1 MTTEHNRKHFKVS
14 LLSLAFMLFVSVFGA
29 SAQVRLNGQSMTAV
43 QSINSV
49 QSATDYSFLYN
60 KEDLA
65 DVPARNL
72 DLQGTIEDVLNQLF
86 SGTGISYRLQGKQI
100 VLKKDASHP
109 EKNDTRE
116 LKGVVVDEIDGSPLI
131 GATVLV
137 KGTNDVAITDLD
149 GNFTLKGNNKTILEV
164 SYVGYNPREFRVGD
178 LGFLNITLSS
188 ANELEGVVVVG
199 AGTQKKVSVTGSIVA
214 IKGDKLKAPSSS
226 LTNNLAGKLSGVI
239 AVTNSGEPGSA
250 SQFYIRGISTFGGRS
265 TPLILLDG
273 VEISTGDLDNLPA
286 ESIENFS
293 ILKDASATAI
303 YGARGANGVMIIT
316 TKSGKENTKAKIH
329 ASFEQS
335 FLQPVNVV
343 EYADGPTYMSV
354 YNEALSAR
362 NKLTA
367 DTGYKDWQIQ
377 YTKSG
382 VNPYVYPDV
391 DWYDLMFKKF
401 TMSQRANVNISG
413 GGSAVTYYMSL
424 QMNHD
429 GGLLNTP
436 QAYSYDNNYNR
447 WLYTF
452 QNNIGYKV
460 TPTTKLDLRMNAQI
474 SNMKSPNLNSND
486 IFWQV
491 FKNNPVSFPA
501 FFPAEDGDTHIR
513 FGSAVMSAGR
523 FYTNPYA
530 NMLNSYRE
538 TRANKLNISLNLDQK
553 LDFITEGLSVTAL
566 INFNNWSQN
575 YYTRSIAPFLYG
587 VDRATVSE
595 EFPEQY
601 SLTKLQEG
609 TEYISQSGITRNS
622 DNTFY
627 LDARMNYA
635 RNFGDH
641 NVTAMAMY
649 MMREYI
655 NSVLPQRNQGFS
667 GRATYDY
674 ANRYLVEFNFGY
686 NGTERLE
693 AGSRYEFFPAMSLGW
708 VASNEK
714 FWSPLLD
721 VANYFKIRS
730 SFGLV
735 GSDETGL
742 MAGAPHYLYLS
753 DVNMS
758 GGGSFE
764 SGISGGLTQQGPA
777 VNSYPVN
784 NACWERAVE
793 FDVGADLQLFNQLN
807 VTFDY
812 FYNKRDRILM
822 KRASFP
828 SILGYQNAIPW
839 ANIGKVDNQG
849 FEVSLNWTKNFG
861 NDWTIDAR
869 ANYTYSKNKYVY
881 VDEPSYPYVWQTQ
894 TGKPL
899 DAMRGYIAEGLFC
912 DEEEIKASPDQSL
925 FGSTIMPGDIKYRDV
940 NGDNRITAEDQVTL
954 SPYGNMPRIQ
964 YGFGISLQWKDLD
977 VSVFFN
983 GSAKRTIML
992 SGMYPFCAN
1001 DSNDNNLMQWIADSH
1016 WSEGKDN
1023 SNVVYPRLGALSTQ
1037 ITNNTQPSS
1046 WWMRDGSFLRFKTL
1060 EIGYRLKWFRIYFSG
1075 DNIAVWSKFKY
1086 WDPELS
1092 FNSYPLQRTFNIG
1105 LQFNL

>member
-14 LLSLAFMLFVSVFGA
+14 LLSLVFLLFVSALGA
-29 SAQVRLNGQSMTAV
+29 SAQVRLNGQSMTAM
-43 QSINSV
+43 QAINSI
-49 QSATDYSFLYN
+49 QNATDYSFLYN

-65 DVPARNL
+65 AVPTRNL

-86 SGTGISYRLQGKQI
+86 SGTGISYRIQGRQI
-100 VLKKDASHP
+100 VLKKEASVP
-109 EKNDTRE
+109 SKDDTRE

-131 GATVLV
+131 GATVHV
-137 KGTNDVAITDLD
+137 KGTNEVAITDLD
-149 GNFTLKGNNKTILEV
+149 GNFTLKGNNRTILEV

-199 AGTQKKVSVTGSIVA
+199 AGTQKKVSVTGAIAA
-214 IKGDKLKAPSSS
+214 IKGDALKAPSSS

-250 SQFYIRGISTFGGRS
+250 SQFYIRGISTFGGRT

-273 VEISTGDLDNLPA
+273 VEISTTDLDNLPA

-343 EYADGPTYMSV
+343 DYADGPTYMTV
-354 YNEALSAR
+354 YNEALLSRNPSAEPR
-362 NKLTA
+362 YTDK
-367 DTGYKDWQIQ
+367 QIAH
-377 YTKSG
+377 TISG

-401 TMSQRANVNISG
+401 TMGQRANVNISG

-429 GGLLNTP
+429 GGILNTP
-436 QAYSYDNNYNR
+436 QAYSFDNNYNR
-447 WLYTF
+447 WSYTF

-460 TPTTKLDLRMNAQI
+460 TPTTKIDLRMNAQI
-474 SNMKSPNLNSND
+474 TNMKSPNQNSSD
-486 IFWQV
+486 IFWQIY
-491 FKNNPVSFPA
+491 KNPPVSFPA
-501 FFPAEDGDTHIR
+501 FFPAEEGDSHIR
-513 FGSAVMSAGR
+513 FGSTVLSAGR
-523 FYTNPYA
+523 FATNPYA
-530 NMLNSYRE
+530 NMVNSYRE

-575 YYTRSIAPFLYG
+575 YYTRSLTPYLYG
-587 VDRATVSE
+587 VDSSSVSVD
-595 EFPEQY
+595 FPEQY
-601 SLTKLQEG
+601 SLSILQTG
-609 TEYISQSGITRNS
+609 TEYIAQSGVSRNS
-622 DNTFY
+622 NNTFY
-627 LDARMNYA
+627 LDARINYA
-635 RNFGDH
+635 RSFGQH
-641 NVTAMAMY
+641 NVTAMVMY

-655 NSVLPQRNQGFS
+655 DSVLPQRNQGFS

-686 NGTERLE
+686 NGTERIA
-693 AGSRYEFFPAMSLGW
+693 AGSRFDFFPAMSLGW

-714 FWSPLLD
+714 FWSPLSD
-721 VANYFKIRS
+721 VVNYFKVRS

-742 MAGAPHYLYLS
+742 LAGAPHYLYLS
-753 DVNMS
+753 EVAMS

-764 SGISGGLTQQGPA
+764 SGITGGYTQSGPI
-777 VNSYPVN
+777 VNSYPVE
-784 NACWERAVE
+784 NACWERATE
-793 FDVGADLQLFNQLN
+793 FDVGADFRFFDQLN
-807 VTFDY
+807 LTFDY
-812 FYNKRDRILM
+812 FYSKRDRILM

-828 SILGYQNAIPW
+828 AVLGYQNALPW
-839 ANIGKVDNQG
+839 ANVGKVDNQG
-849 FEVSLNWTKNFG
+849 FELSLNWSKRFG
-861 NDWTIDAR
+861 NDWMVDAR
-869 ANYTYSKNKYVY
+869 ANYTYSRNKYVY
-881 VDEPSYPYVWQTQ
+881 VDEPDYPYVWQTQ

-899 DAMRGYIAEGLFC
+899 SALKGYVAEGLFQSQ
-912 DEEEIKASPDQSL
+912 EEIDMSPDQSL
-925 FGSTIMPGDIKYRDV
+925 FGSVVMPGDIKYRDI

-954 SPYGNMPRIQ
+954 SPYGKMPRIQ
-964 YGFGISLQWKDLD
+964 YGFGISVQWKNLDL
-977 VSVFFN
+977 SVFFN
-983 GSAKRTIML
+983 GSAKRNIML
-992 SGMYPFCAN
+992 SGIYPFCAN
-1001 DSNDNNLMQWIADSH
+1001 DTNDNNLMQWIADSH
-1016 WSEGKDN
+1016 WTEGKDN
-1023 SNVVYPRLGALSTQ
+1023 SNVLYPRLGTLTTQ
-1037 ITNNTQPSS
+1037 IENNNQPSS

-1060 EIGYRLKWFRIYFSG
+1060 EIGYRLKWFRIYLSG
-1075 DNIAVWSKFKY
+1075 NNIAVWSKFKY

-1092 FNSYPLQRTFNIG
+1092 YDTYPLHRTFNVG